1 MWRKEASQVT
11 DRALRYRAN
20 ACPPPGERLCVFCGS
35 TRNVEV
41 GHLDGYEENTA
52 PHNLIWNCRVCN
64 TRLGA
69 VYKRLGLGR
78 RTRQYNPAAQGA
90 ASLGQWLTAVMS
102 MKGES
107 DQMTVPAAVEMI
119 RATTPER
126 RSEFALQIWQ
136 KRHEHGTDSTVP
148 F

>member
-1 MWRKEASQVT
+1 MCA
-11 DRALRYRAN
+11 
-20 ACPPPGERLCVFCGS
+20 FCGS
-35 TRNVEV
+35 SRNVEV
-41 GHLDGYEENTA
+41 GHLDGHEENTA
-52 PHNLIWNCRVCN
+52 PENLIWNCRACN
-64 TRLGA
+64 TRLGV

-90 ASLGQWLTAVMS
+90 TSLGQWLTAVMS

-119 RATTPER
+119 RATPPER
-126 RSEFALQIWQ
+126 RSQFAQEIWR
-136 KRHEHGTDSTVP
+136 KRRQHSETSDVP

>member
-1 MWRKEASQVT
+1 VCA
-11 DRALRYRAN
+11 
-20 ACPPPGERLCVFCGS
+20 FCGS
-35 TRNVEV
+35 GRNVEV
-41 GHLDGYEENTA
+41 GHLDGHEENTA
-52 PHNLIWNCRVCN
+52 PHNLIWNCRACN
-64 TRLGA
+64 TRLGV

-90 ASLGQWLTAVMS
+90 TSLGQWLTAVMS
-102 MKGES
+102 MKEES

-126 RSEFALQIWQ
+126 RSEFARQIWQ
-136 KRHEHGTDSTVP
+136 KRTAHYGKTGRTDSAP